1 MAILKVTNLTKNYGK
16 HEVLKGINLLFEEP
30 GIYALIG
37 PNGSGKTTLFNT
49 ISNLLK
55 PTSGEIE
62 VVGKKNTDASI
73 FYEVSFLKDNRV
85 LYEYLSG
92 YDHLTFIQSAQKL
105 PKERVDEVIKKMQI
119 GHYVHKKVGDYSL
132 GMKQSLLIAM
142 AMLNKPKLMI
152 LDEPLN
158 GLDPTSVIKV
168 RYLLKELAENGTTI
182 LISSHTLSEIDLI
195 TDNIMFLKDGRIV
208 EEKIEVA
215 NDNIYAINVENTDN
229 LKKILEGFE
238 YKIEDNLLKVNLHE
252 KYIFELLTKLHENQ
266 IKYLDIS
273 KVKRGTEDRY
283 MEMFPE
289 EIAKI
294 HQQ

>member
-119 GHYVHKKVGDYSL
+119 GHYVHKKVEDYSL

-229 LKKILEGFE
+229 LEKILEGFE

>member
-16 HEVLKGINLLFEEP
+16 HEVLKGINLLLEEP

-62 VVGKKNTDASI
+62 VLGKKNTDASI

-168 RYLLKELAENGTTI
+168 RYLLKELTENGTTI

-208 EEKIEVA
+208 EEKIEIA
-215 NDNIYAINVENTDN
+215 NSNIYAINVGNTAN
-229 LKKILEGFE
+229 LEKILEGFE

-252 KYIFELLTKLHENQ
+252 KEIFELLTKFHENQ

-294 HQQ
+294 RQ

>member
-37 PNGSGKTTLFNT
+37 PNGSGKTTLFNI

-119 GHYVHKKVGDYSL
+119 EHYVHKKVGDYSL

-208 EEKIEVA
+208 EEKIEIA

-229 LKKILEGFE
+229 LEKILEGFE

-252 KYIFELLTKLHENQ
+252 KDIFELLTKLHENQ

-273 KVKRGTEDRY
+273 KVKRGTEERY

-294 HQQ
+294 HQ

>member
-16 HEVLKGINLLFEEP
+16 HEVLKGINLLLEEP

-62 VVGKKNTDASI
+62 VLGKKNTDASI

-168 RYLLKELAENGTTI
+168 RYLLKELTENGTTI

-208 EEKIEVA
+208 EEKIEIA
-215 NDNIYAINVENTDN
+215 NDNIYAINVETTDN
-229 LKKILEGFE
+229 LEKILEGFE

-252 KYIFELLTKLHENQ
+252 KDIFELLTKLHENQ

-294 HQQ
+294 RQQ

>member
-1 MAILKVTNLTKNYGK
+1 MVVLKVTNLTKNYGK
-16 HEVLKGINLLFEEP
+16 QEVLKGINLLLEEP

-208 EEKIEVA
+208 EEKIEIA
-215 NDNIYAINVENTDN
+215 NSNIYAINVENTAN
-229 LKKILEGFE
+229 LEKILEGFE

-252 KYIFELLTKLHENQ
+252 KEIFELLTKFHENQ

-294 HQQ
+294 RQ

>member
-16 HEVLKGINLLFEEP
+16 HEVLKGINLLLEEP

-62 VVGKKNTDASI
+62 VLGKKNTDASI

-168 RYLLKELAENGTTI
+168 RYLLKELTENGTTI

-208 EEKIEVA
+208 EEKIEIA
-215 NDNIYAINVENTDN
+215 NGNIYAINVETTDN
-229 LKKILEGFE
+229 LEKILEGFE

-252 KYIFELLTKLHENQ
+252 KDIFELLTKLHENQ

-294 HQQ
+294 RQQ